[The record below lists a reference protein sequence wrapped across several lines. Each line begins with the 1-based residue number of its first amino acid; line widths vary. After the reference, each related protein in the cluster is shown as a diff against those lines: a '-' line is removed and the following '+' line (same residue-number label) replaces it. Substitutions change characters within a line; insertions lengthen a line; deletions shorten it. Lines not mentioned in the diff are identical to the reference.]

1 MSKSYKL
8 SRRGFLG
15 LCLVPSALSASP
27 LVKLQGGHGLFSE
40 QNVTPRRNDNPNRF
54 GLFHDPEPE
63 LDPTYSW
70 RKSVR
75 KPAIIDKTQNLALL
89 NSNTKETLRLKLKAG
104 QKLSPYAQKKLN
116 YLLRDWRINQI
127 KDLDENILCDFFNV
141 CGQFTDAQN
150 FLQVNIHSG
159 YRSHKTNNYLRE
171 QNNKVAKNSL
181 HILGKAIDFSIPTK
195 SSRQVAEVARDT
207 TDGGVGHYA
216 SFIHLDSGPER
227 DWRS

>member
-1 MSKSYKL
+1 MSKNYKL

-27 LVKLQGGHGLFSE
+27 LVKLQGGHGLFSG
-40 QNVTPRRNDNPNRF
+40 QNSILRRNDHPNGF

-63 LDPTYSW
+63 LDSTYSW

-75 KPAIIDKTQNLALL
+75 KPTIINKTQKLALL

-116 YLLRDWRINQI
+116 YLMRDWRINQI

-141 CGQFTDAQN
+141 CGQFTDTEN

-159 YRSHKTNNYLRE
+159 YRSHKTNNYLRR

>member
-1 MSKSYKL
+1 MLQKQEAKKENLGKKKTIVNVVKKTLECVCVFGETALMEEEGTVEEPTRMTRTVTCIADSSVVELLSL
-8 SRRGFLG
+8 SR
-15 LCLVPSALSASP
+15 
-27 LVKLQGGHGLFSE
+27 
-40 QNVTPRRNDNPNRF
+40 
-54 GLFHDPEPE
+54 
-63 LDPTYSW
+63 
-70 RKSVR
+70 
-75 KPAIIDKTQNLALL
+75 
-89 NSNTKETLRLKLKAG
+89 
-104 QKLSPYAQKKLN
+104 
-116 YLLRDWRINQI
+116 IN
-127 KDLDENILCDFFNV
+127 FFNV

-181 HILGKAIDFSIPTK
+181 HILGKAIDFSIPTR
-195 SSRQVAEVARDT
+195 SSREVAEVSRDT

>member
-15 LCLVPSALSASP
+15 LFLVPSALSASP

-40 QNVTPRRNDNPNRF
+40 QNIIPRRNDNPNRF

-75 KPAIIDKTQNLALL
+75 KPTIINKTQKLALL

-104 QKLSPYAQKKLN
+104 QKLSPYTQKKLN
-116 YLLRDWRINQI
+116 YLMRDWRINQI

-141 CGQFTDAQN
+141 CGQFTDTQN

-171 QNNKVAKNSL
+171 QNNKVAKKSL